1 MSTGLIAPL
10 LLAQLASGH
19 TIYLESV
26 HNAQGRSRERVPG
39 LTSSGQTVSMA
50 GILFSTYFHI
60 KVEYDV
66 DAINRCFKLYVDY
79 MPSKII
85 HRWLRN
91 HIKTH
96 STMFM

>member
-1 MSTGLIAPL
+1 MDRDV
-10 LLAQLASGH
+10 LARGCQASPA
-19 TIYLESV
+19 L
-26 HNAQGRSRERVPG
+26 GR
-39 LTSSGQTVSMA
+39 LSMA

-91 HIKTH
+91 HTKTH
-96 STMFM
+96 STTIM